1 MNLVILAKTAVSRNF
16 WRNRRN
22 RSFCWAPF
30 YLIYHLH
37 LVILAKTAMSP
48 FFRNFG
54 EIAGIAKSQFL
65 LGTLLPHLTLDL
77 INFSKSFYFSNFHTF
92 WRNDKLQKSQF
103 LLGTFLPPLPLEFR
117 NFSKNCDF
125 SNFLQFLLL
134 RENLDISRSFWVGV
148 SCWDPGTLSL
158 CQSLYKCNFSA
169 LF

>member
-1 MNLVILAKTAVSRNF
+1 
-16 WRNRRN
+16 
-22 RSFCWAPF
+22 
-30 YLIYHLH
+30 
-37 LVILAKTAMSP
+37 MSP
-48 FFRNFG
+48 FFRNFV

-103 LLGTFLPPLPLEFR
+103 LLGTLLPPLSLEFSNLSKNCHFSNFSQFLVKSQKLQKSQFLLGTFLPPLPLEFR

-148 SCWDPGTLSL
+148 PCWDPETLSL